1 MARIA
6 PGARLTQIL
15 REASKH
21 DAIGVRCRVIRTASA
36 IVVWVAAIAAI
47 MAIFRAI
54 GIPLSFAN
62 SLLFVT
68 ALNAARAMSIS
79 IAGLGISEAGAAAAL
94 VASGSTLQDASSL
107 AIVTRP
113 ALLVLMVSLSFVLDV
128 GTGVV
133 ISRLRLKRVPF
144 GC

>member
-1 MARIA
+1 
-6 PGARLTQIL
+6 
-15 REASKH
+15 
-21 DAIGVRCRVIRTASA
+21 
-36 IVVWVAAIAAI
+36 

-79 IAGLGISEAGAAAAL
+79 IAGLGISEAGATAAL

-113 ALLVLMVSLSFVLDV
+113 ALLVLMVGVSFVLDV
-128 GTGVV
+128 GAGA
-133 ISRLRLKRVPF
+133 IMRNRRN
-144 GC
+144 